1 MARVDN
7 LNIDGTAYEIGKI
20 ASTTN
25 LGVVQVGDGLSI
37 TQEGVLSATGGS
49 PQQEATKL
57 TMENLDTARWGV
69 MGTDGA
75 YQYANMDIPDEV
87 INVSFQCNKT
97 LLSDDIQFIDES
109 DNIVTLQNL
118 WTRIENG
125 EKFNITIPFGDISAP
140 ATASQLEDLEMTTAS
155 DTILDSS
162 NKGVFTIKESG
173 VSHPTTAYFSDTI
186 VLVSEYP
193 GDEIGFRGTT
203 AQKVPFGILNM
214 DQGGTP
220 VLFFLLTKKAYG
232 EMPTP
237 V

>member
-1 MARVDN
+1 MARIDN
-7 LNIDGTAYEIGKI
+7 LNIDGTPYEIGKI

-37 TQEGVLSATGGS
+37 TSEGVLSATGGS

-57 TMENLDTARWGV
+57 TMENLNTARWGV
-69 MGTDGA
+69 MGTDGS
-75 YQYANMDIPDEV
+75 YRYAGVDVPDEV

-97 LLSDDIQFIDES
+97 LLSDNIQFIDES

-140 ATASQLEDLEMTTAS
+140 AAASQLEDLEMATAS
-155 DTILDSS
+155 DTLLDSS
-162 NKGVFTIKESG
+162 NKSVFAITESEDSIPS
-173 VSHPTTAYFSDTI
+173 VTYLSETT
-186 VLVSEYP
+186 VLVSNVP
-193 GDEIGFRGTT
+193 GDSIRLGGAT
-203 AQKVPFGILNM
+203 AQTVPFGILRM
-214 DQGGTP
+214 EGEEVT
-220 VLFFLLTKKAYG
+220 LFFLITKKAYG
-232 EMPTP
+232 ELPTP

>member
-37 TQEGVLSATGGS
+37 TSEGVLSATGGS

-57 TMENLDTARWGV
+57 TMENLNTARWGV
-69 MGTDGA
+69 MGTDGS
-75 YQYANMDIPDEV
+75 YQYANMDVPDEV

-97 LLSDDIQFIDES
+97 LLSDNIQFIDES

-140 ATASQLEDLEMTTAS
+140 AAASQLEDLEMATAS
-155 DTILDSS
+155 DTLLDNS
-162 NKGVFTIKESG
+162 NKSVLTITESE
-173 VSHPTTAYFSDTI
+173 SSLPAATYLSETT
-186 VLVSEYP
+186 VLVSNMP
-193 GDEIGFRGTT
+193 GDSIRLGGAT
-203 AQKVPFGILNM
+203 AQTVPFGILRM
-214 DQGGTP
+214 EHGEEVT
-220 VLFFLLTKKAYG
+220 LFFLITKKAYG
-232 EMPTP
+232 AMPVP